1 MARFSIEEAQRYG
14 GLNNMLAVAHVLR
27 NRVMAGWGDWT
38 EVVQR
43 APEKKANVYTK
54 EILNLRTG
62 NVRAFLARIDDVY
75 TRVDVTDL
83 TGGALFYVDP
93 GRRIEDWFQ
102 NEVIE
107 RPDDHPRSAHIGPVW
122 FYK

>member
-1 MARFSIEEAQRYG
+1 
-14 GLNNMLAVAHVLR
+14 
-27 NRVMAGWGDWT
+27 
-38 EVVQR
+38 
-43 APEKKANVYTK
+43 
-54 EILNLRTG
+54 
-62 NVRAFLARIDDVY
+62 
-75 TRVDVTDL
+75 VTDL

>member
-1 MARFSIEEAQRYG
+1 
-14 GLNNMLAVAHVLR
+14 VA
-27 NRVMAGWGDWT
+27 